1 MTIGNV
7 PPTEPAPPLSAT
19 STLTHIPTPAARDR
33 LTHEIEKP
41 TSLWGEVKK
50 TAIPALITGF
60 FGYVGALIIPP
71 TAVYD
76 MVFRQ
81 NPNDLGGTWYGAVA
95 GSPARLQLVDHG
107 RLLEGTLTFR
117 SGLPNSREIK
127 VQGNHDSLV
136 VLQGQWDATHD
147 LKIGLARKIGDR
159 HGPDDGYLMLGPE
172 EKETAVLVCERN
184 SIDITKPDAC
194 RAFGAGSTFF
204 AMERGDK

>member
-7 PPTEPAPPLSAT
+7 PPTEPAPPQSAT
-19 STLTHIPTPAARDR
+19 STLTPNPTPAARDR

-95 GSPARLQLVDHG
+95 GSPAILQLVDHG

-127 VQGNHDSLV
+127 VQGNHDFLSSFCKVNGMRHMTLKSV
-136 VLQGQWDATHD
+136 WHGSSAIATVPMMAI
-147 LKIGLARKIGDR
+147 LCWGPTRRKR
-159 HGPDDGYLMLGPE
+159 
-172 EKETAVLVCERN
+172 R
-184 SIDITKPDAC
+184 S
-194 RAFGAGSTFF
+194 
-204 AMERGDK
+204 